1 MQAMSAG
8 SLVAVSSLREFFRDA
23 FHAASEHQRLDIDEQ
38 AEQYVVNLLT
48 MFSRA
53 DALYERTP
61 EGLRIKPLAHMLAE
75 SLEAP
80 NAGARQRSLQRLG
93 DVSLF
98 VAGFFARSFAR
109 KLVDIDYHIA
119 MGGNAYSALADTLQR
134 SLSGRCVA
142 AVYVQLAQKFQRL
155 VDALNEVSEMSYRH
169 TDADILRLYEIW
181 MKTGSPARARAAE
194 QARRTAREAGR
205 SARALGIAR
214 EAPPSIPEPRAW
226 DPMSAVLR
234 GMQSLLGRLYDVD
247 VRHDVADFLIT
258 DRHALRHITP
268 ENDTRALDEELLVA
282 ETADGAGVAL
292 YLDPG
297 LLQRLESA
305 DPLGALSESNIA
317 DYCTA
322 LEGVSHFLYTAWRLD
337 GDASVSLLELE
348 TQAEVDKYAAT
359 VFLLA
364 HQQGGAYPVQVH
376 PRLFDRVSFDARLEP
391 EQYDR
396 YRTAHRCAARYC
408 RGLERRFVQRG
419 EARIE
424 ALLRE
429 LRKFYRLGST
439 AKLRHALA

>member
-1 MQAMSAG
+1 
-8 SLVAVSSLREFFRDA
+8 
-23 FHAASEHQRLDIDEQ
+23 
-38 AEQYVVNLLT
+38 
-48 MFSRA
+48 
-53 DALYERTP
+53 
-61 EGLRIKPLAHMLAE
+61 
-75 SLEAP
+75 
-80 NAGARQRSLQRLG
+80 
-93 DVSLF
+93 
-98 VAGFFARSFAR
+98 
-109 KLVDIDYHIA
+109 
-119 MGGNAYSALADTLQR
+119 
-134 SLSGRCVA
+134 
-142 AVYVQLAQKFQRL
+142 
-155 VDALNEVSEMSYRH
+155 
-169 TDADILRLYEIW
+169 
-181 MKTGSPARARAAE
+181 
-194 QARRTAREAGR
+194 
-205 SARALGIAR
+205 
-214 EAPPSIPEPRAW
+214 
-226 DPMSAVLR
+226 
-234 GMQSLLGRLYDVD
+234 MQSLLGRLYDVD

-258 DRHALRHITP
+258 DRRALRHITP

-376 PRLFDRVSFDARLEP
+376 PRLFDHVSFDARLEP